1 MKLSHLIHNSFNSAA
16 PEARA
21 TSSLCTMNPLEFS
34 SSARTGTAAFTM
46 IEIALSL
53 AVIGFALIAI
63 IGVLPLGM
71 NVQRENREE
80 TIVNQ
85 DASLLMEAI
94 RSGAQGMDDL
104 TNYVLVITNAWTD
117 YDARKRVIDSKV
129 YGFTPTNTDP
139 PSLRLQLTNAYR
151 IIGLLSTPKYIN
163 GQNGSY
169 RSNFVVAHIR
179 ALSGTANEKFPQD
192 NPAARDMGLTYRMV
206 SEITTFGSP
215 VSGSVTNNAWDSA
228 WANYAAY
235 PTNTVEHNSRYNY
248 SLYSSQLSSLHD
260 IRLLFR
266 WPVLPGGKVANS
278 GRQVYRSSVSGTI
291 VRTNEPNQQSPVPL
305 YFIQSRTYTTN
316 SL

>member
-1 MKLSHLIHNSFNSAA
+1 MKLSHLIQTPLSALGGRRSRSA
-16 PEARA
+16 GVVPASPRA
-21 TSSLCTMNPLEFS
+21 
-34 SSARTGTAAFTM
+34 GTAAFTM

-53 AVIGFALIAI
+53 AVIGFALVAI
-63 IGVLPLGM
+63 IGILPFGM

-85 DASLLMEAI
+85 DASMWMEAI

-117 YDARKRVIDSKV
+117 YDVRKRVIDSRV

-139 PSLRLQLTNAYR
+139 QGLRMELTNGFR

-163 GQNGSY
+163 LPNGSY

-192 NPAARDMGLTYRMV
+192 NLEARSMGLTYRMV

-215 VSGSVTNNAWDSA
+215 VSGSVTNNAWDPT
-228 WANYAAY
+228 WVNYAAY
-235 PTNTVEHNSRYNY
+235 PTNTVEYNSRYNY
-248 SLYSSQLSSLHD
+248 ALYSSQLHSLYD

-266 WPVLPGGKVANS
+266 WPVLPGGRVANT
-278 GRQVYRSSVSGTI
+278 GRQVYRSSASGTLFR
-291 VRTNEPNQQSPVPL
+291 VNEPNQQPPVPL
-305 YFIQSRTYTTN
+305 YFIESRNYNTN